1 MKALGISLL
10 LLSLMLAGCGGESDD
25 SAGSAGS
32 ATTAPSSG
40 SRAATTE
47 APDGE
52 STGSGAAS
60 APNPE
65 SRTVTID
72 ASGGERVEVHVEIA
86 DDIFEQS
93 RGLMYRTA
101 LAEDRGM
108 LFVYPDEEKRS
119 FWMRDTLIPLSIA
132 FMDSEGRI
140 VDIQEMKALD
150 DKPPHYVSAEPAQ
163 YALEV
168 NKGFFE
174 ERGEEVGDRAELP
187 V

>member
-10 LLSLMLAGCGGESDD
+10 LLSLMLAGCGGESG
-25 SAGSAGS
+25 GSAGS

-40 SRAATTE
+40 SPAATTE
-47 APDGE
+47 APGGE

-101 LAEDRGM
+101 LARTGVCSSFT
-108 LFVYPDEEKRS
+108 LTRRS
-119 FWMRDTLIPLSIA
+119 VPS
-132 FMDSEGRI
+132 G
-140 VDIQEMKALD
+140 
-150 DKPPHYVSAEPAQ
+150 
-163 YALEV
+163 
-168 NKGFFE
+168 
-174 ERGEEVGDRAELP
+174 
-187 V
+187 